1 MRYLLDTHALIW
13 IVTEDQKLSKKAKRI
28 YLDNSNE
35 IYLSAASVWEMA
47 IKISLKKLTLE
58 DKLSSFVDKHIL
70 GNNIGILNITA
81 DHALPLESLRYH
93 HKDPFDRLIVAQCIQ
108 ERLQLISK
116 DPIFDS
122 YEIRRVW

>member
-1 MRYLLDTHALIW
+1 
-13 IVTEDQKLSKKAKRI
+13 
-28 YLDNSNE
+28 
-35 IYLSAASVWEMA
+35 MA

-70 GNNIGILNITA
+70 GNNIGTLNITA
-81 DHALPLESLRYH
+81 DHALPLESLPYH

>member
-35 IYLSAASVWEMA
+35 IYLSAASVWKMA
-47 IKISLKKLTLE
+47 IKISLKKLILE